1 MSDHDVVVC
10 GGGTAG
16 SCAAIAAARGGAKTL
31 LVEQCGFLG
40 GSQTGA
46 LVVPYMSYF
55 AGGEQLITGMH
66 QEIIDRLAAW
76 PGGCRSGA
84 FNYELLKYVLEDMAL
99 EAGVELLYHT
109 FLAEASLAAPSPL
122 QRPNGRAVCGHP
134 APGPDTGDEA
144 AGIRPLLAS
153 IAAVNKSGRHALV
166 ARQFIDCTGDA
177 DIAFRAGVPCESG
190 RPEDGLNQSASLR
203 FVVGNVDLEA
213 LAVKITEL
221 TDRPASPPELSFGF
235 SKGFTVAPKIEALV
249 DQAAADGVF
258 TPEEGGYVQFFS
270 IPGRPG
276 EVAFNCP
283 RITFVNGATAE
294 DLTKVQ
300 VQGRKVI
307 PKIMEFCRRY
317 LAGFDDAYLLLTAP
331 LPGIRESRRIVGE
344 YVLTAED
351 CLQPTRFPDRIAKS
365 SYPVDVH
372 NPSGVGI
379 TLKKLPPGEY
389 HDIPYR
395 CLVPLQV
402 DNLLVAG
409 RCISTTFEAQAA
421 IRIEPTCRA
430 MGEAAGTAAA
440 LCLERDCTPRDLPA
454 EVLLDKLAANGA
466 NVSP

>member
-1 MSDHDVVVC
+1 MNGYDVVVC

-16 SCAAIAAARGGAKTL
+16 SCAAIAAARGGARTL
-31 LVEQCGFLG
+31 LVEQFGFLG

-46 LVVPYMSYF
+46 LVVPYMSYH
-55 AGGEQLITGMH
+55 AGGQQLITGMH

-76 PGGCRSGA
+76 PGGCRSSA

-109 FLAEASLAAPSPL
+109 FLAEAVAESGCLARVVAY
-122 QRPNGRAVCGHP
+122 
-134 APGPDTGDEA
+134 
-144 AGIRPLLAS
+144 
-153 IAAVNKSGRHALV
+153 NKSGRQELA
-166 ARQFIDCTGDA
+166 ARQFVDCTADA

-203 FVVGNVDLEA
+203 FVLGNVDLDA

-221 TDRPASPPELSFGF
+221 TDRPCQPPELSLGF
-235 SKGFTVAPKIEALV
+235 SKGFTVAPKIEAIV
-249 DQAAADGVF
+249 DQATADGVF

-283 RITFVNGATAE
+283 RITFVNGAKTE

-317 LAGFDDAYLLLTAP
+317 LAGFDDAYLVLTAP

-395 CLVPLQV
+395 CLVPLAV
-402 DNLLVAG
+402 DDLLVAG
-409 RCISTTFEAQAA
+409 RCISATFEAQAA

-430 MGEAAGTAAA
+430 LGEAAGTAAA
-440 LCLERDCTPRDLPA
+440 LCLERDCTPRALPA
-454 EVLLDKLAANGA
+454 EVLLEKLAANGA
-466 NVSP
+466 NVSE

>member
-1 MSDHDVVVC
+1 MGQHDVIVC

-31 LVEQCGFLG
+31 LIEQFGFLG

-46 LVVPYMSYF
+46 LVVPYMNYF
-55 AGGEQLITGMH
+55 AGAQQLIAGMH

-84 FNYELLKYVLEDMAL
+84 FNYELLKYVLEDMAC

-109 FLAEASLAAPSPL
+109 FLAETVVEAGCLAAIV
-122 QRPNGRAVCGHP
+122 AY
-134 APGPDTGDEA
+134 
-144 AGIRPLLAS
+144 
-153 IAAVNKSGRHALV
+153 NKSGRHELA
-166 ARQFIDCTGDA
+166 AKQFIDCTGDA

-203 FVVGNVDLEA
+203 FVVGNVDLDA

-221 TDRPASPPELSFGF
+221 TDRPAAPPELSMGF
-235 SKGFTVAPKIEALV
+235 AKGYTVAPKIEALV
-249 DQAAADGVF
+249 DQATADGVF
-258 TPEEGGYVQFFS
+258 ALEEGGYVQFFS

-283 RITFVNGATAE
+283 RITFVNGAKAE

-307 PKIMEFCRRY
+307 PKIMEFGRRY

-351 CLQPTRFPDRIAKS
+351 CLYPTRFPDRIAKS

-372 NPSGVGI
+372 NPSGVGV

-389 HDIPYR
+389 HDLPYR

-402 DNLLVAG
+402 DDLLVAG
-409 RCISTTFEAQAA
+409 RCISATFEAQAA

-440 LCLERDCTPRDLPA
+440 LCLERECTPRALSA
-454 EVLLDKLAANGA
+454 EVLLGKLAENGA

>member
-1 MSDHDVVVC
+1 MTNHDVVVC

-16 SCAAIAAARGGAKTL
+16 SCAAIAAARGGAQTL
-31 LVEQCGFLG
+31 IIEQFGCLG

-46 LVVPYMSYF
+46 LVVPYMSYH
-55 AGGEQLITGMH
+55 AGEQQLITGMH
-66 QEIIDRLAAW
+66 QEIIDRLAAY
-76 PGGCRSGA
+76 PGGCNSRA

-109 FLAEASLAAPSPL
+109 FVAEASLEGPNAGSPI
-122 QRPNGRAVCGHP
+122 
-134 APGPDTGDEA
+134 
-144 AGIRPLLAS
+144 AGIRPQGR
-153 IAAVNKSGRHALV
+153 IAADGAAIRPLQSIVAYNKSGRQEFA
-166 ARQFIDCTGDA
+166 ARQFIDCTADA
-177 DIAFRAGVPCESG
+177 DVAFRAGVPCESG

-213 LAVKITEL
+213 LAAKLAEL
-221 TDRPASPPELSFGF
+221 GRPSDPPELQMGF
-235 SKGFTVAPKIEALV
+235 SKGFTVAPQIEEIV
-249 DQAAADGVF
+249 DRAAAEGVF

-276 EVAFNCP
+276 EIAFNCP
-283 RITFVNGATAE
+283 RITFVNGAKAE

-300 VQGRKVI
+300 IQGRKII

-317 LAGFDDAYLLLTAP
+317 LAGFEDAYLLLTAP

-351 CLQPTRFPDRIAKS
+351 CLYPTRFPDRIAKS

-372 NPSGVGI
+372 NPSGVGV

-395 CLVPLQV
+395 CLVPLAV
-402 DNLLVAG
+402 DDLLVAG
-409 RCISTTFEAQAA
+409 RCISATFEAQAA

-440 LCLERDCTPRDLPA
+440 LCLQRGCTPRALPA
-454 EVLLDKLAANGA
+454 EVLLAKLAANGA
-466 NVSP
+466 NVAA

>member
-1 MSDHDVVVC
+1 MSGYDVVVC

-31 LVEQCGFLG
+31 LVEQFGFLG

-46 LVVPYMSYF
+46 LVVPYMSYH
-55 AGGEQLITGMH
+55 AGGQQLITGMH

-76 PGGCRSGA
+76 PGGCRSSA
-84 FNYELLKYVLEDMAL
+84 FNYELLKYVLEDMTL

-109 FLAEASLAAPSPL
+109 FLAEAVTES
-122 QRPNGRAVCGHP
+122 GRLTRVVAY
-134 APGPDTGDEA
+134 
-144 AGIRPLLAS
+144 
-153 IAAVNKSGRHALV
+153 NKSGRQEFA
-166 ARQFIDCTGDA
+166 ARQFVDCTADA

-203 FVVGNVDLEA
+203 FVLGNVDLDA

-221 TDRPASPPELSFGF
+221 TDRPCQPPELSMGF
-235 SKGFTVAPKIEALV
+235 SKGFTVAPKIEAIV
-249 DQAAADGVF
+249 DQATADGVF
-258 TPEEGGYVQFFS
+258 APEEGGYVQFFS

-283 RITFVNGATAE
+283 RITFVNGAKAE

-317 LAGFDDAYLLLTAP
+317 LAGFDDAYLVLTAP

-395 CLVPLQV
+395 CLVPLGV
-402 DNLLVAG
+402 DDLLVAG
-409 RCISTTFEAQAA
+409 RCISATFEAQAA

-430 MGEAAGTAAA
+430 LGEAAGTAAA
-440 LCLERDCTPRDLPA
+440 LCLERACTPRALPA
-454 EVLLDKLAANGA
+454 EVLLEKLAANGA
-466 NVSP
+466 NVSE